1 MKYLQER
8 KRPEG
13 VQMHSFSEVNQ
24 NFGLKYLDFSILGG
38 PFRQPQNATS
48 RRMRRL
54 VAKNTGWE
62 SLTASPETR
71 WREG

>member
-38 PFRQPQNATS
+38 PLRQPKTQPAG
-48 RRMRRL
+48 
-54 VAKNTGWE
+54 ACAGW
-62 SLTASPETR
+62 LL
-71 WREG
+71 